1 MGQKDDSNLDNLTV
15 ELFTGL
21 RRDYNK
27 VTDTN
32 NQILQ
37 RLAALDQ
44 KTVDMKEDVE
54 ALCQLVRDGN
64 GQPSIAHRLTSIEQ
78 RMDSQHSWLEEVAS
92 NATTITAARTLSR
105 SQVIAGVVVMVFTA
119 LISVLALVAEIS
131 F

>member
-1 MGQKDDSNLDNLTV
+1 MGQKDEINMDRLTV

-21 RRDYNK
+21 RRDYNR
-27 VTDTN
+27 VTDTS

-37 RLAALDQ
+37 RLSALDQ
-44 KTVDMKEDVE
+44 KTADMKDDVE

-64 GQPSIAHRLTSIEQ
+64 GQPSIAHRLAAMEQ

-92 NATTITAARTLSR
+92 NATAITAARTLSR
-105 SQVIAGVVVMVFTA
+105 SQVVAGVVVMVFTA
-119 LISVLALVAEIS
+119 IISVLALVAEVS